1 MIASSARIKLLATG
15 AAVLAHA
22 AFAVGINPDPVA
34 EIEGGA
40 GAPEARIGTSFAD
53 MVSGTLTSQT
63 TKDTLAPV
71 KAPAPERAAQPDT
84 APAPRPETAQPTT
97 PTPKPEVA
105 PAPAPEALAA
115 LAPSPAAKTAT
126 PDTSAAPKPPEAQR
140 PMTDAPEAVSRS
152 LRPAQ
157 RSKEFEAKNKSK
169 TAKAQ
174 RTPVETPKPRAQPA
188 PRGNAQANATAGATR
203 GSEAATAKSQGT
215 ERDQST
221 AAGTAAA
228 SNYPGLVMRKIS
240 NVRKPRMSRAGSAR
254 VSFSVAQSG
263 ALAGVSIARSS
274 GRADLDREAL
284 RLIQR
289 AAPFPAPPASA
300 QRTFAIDIQFR

>member
-1 MIASSARIKLLATG
+1 MIASSARIKLLASG

-22 AFAVGINPDPVA
+22 AFAVGIAPAPEA
-34 EIEGGA
+34 KIEGGA
-40 GAPEARIGTSFAD
+40 GAPEARLGTSFAD
-53 MVSGTLTSQT
+53 MVSGTLTSET
-63 TKDTLAPV
+63 AEDTLTPV
-71 KAPAPERAAQPDT
+71 KAPAPERAAQPGT
-84 APAPRPETAQPTT
+84 APAP
-97 PTPKPEVA
+97 KPEAA

-115 LAPSPAAKTAT
+115 LAPSPAANAAT
-126 PDTSAAPKPPEAQR
+126 PDTTTAPKPSEAQP

-157 RSKEFEAKNKSK
+157 RSKEFEAKNAPK
-169 TAKAQ
+169 AAEAQ
-174 RTPVETPKPRAQPA
+174 RTPAEPPKTRAQPA
-188 PRGNAQANATAGATR
+188 PRGNADANATAGSTR
-203 GSEAATAKSQGT
+203 GSEAATAKIQGT
-215 ERDQST
+215 ERGQRT

-240 NVRKPRMSRAGSAR
+240 NVRKPRMSQAGSAR
-254 VSFSVAQSG
+254 VSFSVAASG

-289 AAPFPAPPASA
+289 AAPFPVPPASA
-300 QRTFAIDIQFR
+300 QRTFTIDIQFR